1 MSDQLRAALADG
13 LEWLNRHG
21 VVTHHEI
28 IDAIKTVAFY
38 QRSIETLVRDLYRG
52 GDLATFEDSLVELID
67 QQLDRAW
74 REGMR
79 LNDLDP
85 AKDMTPEFEAELE
98 DIKLRELDYVT
109 GFGEAVQDAAQ
120 RDEASETPNASLQ
133 GLYVRGNI
141 WSNRYTEVVNTAALV
156 TAEPKDRLEWIYGDT
171 EHCETCA
178 ALNGIV
184 ASKEEWDDLGIVPQ
198 SPPNESLACG
208 GWHCQCELRP
218 TDKKRS
224 RNRLE
229 IFDSLRI

>member
-1 MSDQLRAALADG
+1 MTDELRAAIAQG
-13 LEWLNRHG
+13 LEWLRRNHYINDH
-21 VVTHHEI
+21 TL
-28 IDAIKTVAFY
+28 IDEIKTVAFY

-52 GDLATFEDSLVELID
+52 GDLATFENALVDLVD

-79 LNDLDP
+79 KNDLDP
-85 AKDMTPEFEAELE
+85 AADMTPEFEAELE
-98 DIKLRELDYVT
+98 DLKLKELDYVT
-109 GFGEAVQDAAQ
+109 GFGEAVQDAAEK
-120 RDEASETPNASLQ
+120 DAANEDPNASLQ
-133 GLYVRGNI
+133 GLYVRGSI
-141 WSNRYTEVVNTAALV
+141 WSNRYNEVVNLAALA

-184 ASKEEWDDLGIVPQ
+184 ASKQEWDDLGIVPQ
-198 SPPNESLACG
+198 SPPNDNLSCG
-208 GWHCQCELRP
+208 GWRCQCELRP